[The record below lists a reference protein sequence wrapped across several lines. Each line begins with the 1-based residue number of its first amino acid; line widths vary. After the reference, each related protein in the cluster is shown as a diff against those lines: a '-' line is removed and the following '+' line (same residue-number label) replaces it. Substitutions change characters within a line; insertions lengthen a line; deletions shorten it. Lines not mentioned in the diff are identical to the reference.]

1 MRVLHP
7 VATEP
12 TPDAAISL
20 VTRLG
25 FASLEV
31 TVASVLQRVAEP
43 VWLEEAASANLV
55 ARFLAEQER
64 VAHQSL
70 DAAATLYA
78 TRGAKA
84 ERALVSGFTA
94 ASLQKLA
101 DDGRFDLVALVAG
114 DKTRLDRLFAGSVSR
129 ALVSSAPQ
137 SVLVAKG
144 EVKPSG
150 RVDVVVATDHSP
162 ACNRAI
168 DRFLSWAPGGLG
180 EVTIMSAFSDELVE
194 ALAVAAPTADVD
206 WADVVRAEID
216 KKNFALLERFRPF
229 ATTLRSSVRA
239 EKPDVAIALEMRER
253 SAELLI
259 LGAQGHGFFER
270 AALGSVSFRQVS
282 EAATS
287 TLVLRG

>member
-1 MRVLHP
+1 MKALHP

-12 TPDAAISL
+12 TPDAAVSL
-20 VTRLG
+20 VARLG
-25 FASLEV
+25 FADLSV

-43 VWLEEAASANLV
+43 IWLEEAASANV
-55 ARFLAEQER
+55 IARFLAEQER
-64 VAHQSL
+64 VAHQAL
-70 DAAATLYA
+70 DAAAALYA
-78 TRGAKA
+78 TRGVKA
-84 ERALVSGFTA
+84 EKALVSGFTA
-94 ASLQKLA
+94 AALQRLA
-101 DDGRFDLVALVAG
+101 DEGSFDLVALVAG
-114 DKTRLDRLFAGSVSR
+114 DKSRLDRLFAGSVSR

-144 EVKPSG
+144 EVKTSG
-150 RVDVVVATDHSP
+150 RLDVVVATDHSP

-180 EVTIMSAFSDELVE
+180 TVTVMSAFSDELVE

-206 WADVVRAEID
+206 WADVVRSEID
-216 KKNFALLERFRPF
+216 RKNAALLERFRPF

-239 EKPDVAIALEMRER
+239 EKPSVAIGLEMRER

-270 AALGSVSFRQVS
+270 AALGSVSFREVS

>member
-1 MRVLHP
+1 MKTLHP

-12 TPDAAISL
+12 TPDAAVSL

-43 VWLEEAASANLV
+43 IWLEEAASANLV

-64 VAHQSL
+64 VAHQAL
-70 DAAATLYA
+70 DAAAALYA
-78 TRGAKA
+78 TRGVTA
-84 ERALVSGFTA
+84 EKALVSGFTA
-94 ASLQKLA
+94 AALQKLA
-101 DDGRFDLVALVAG
+101 DEGQVDLVAVVAG
-114 DKTRLDRLFAGSVSR
+114 EKTRLDRLFAGSVSR

-150 RVDVVVATDHSP
+150 RVNVVVATDHSP
-162 ACNRAI
+162 ACSRAVA
-168 DRFLSWAPGGLG
+168 RFLSWAPGGLG

-194 ALAVAAPTADVD
+194 ALAVASPAADID
-206 WADVVRAEID
+206 WADVVRTEID
-216 KKNFALLERFRPF
+216 KKNFELLERFRPF

-239 EKPDVAIALEMRER
+239 EKPDVAIAQEMAER

-270 AALGSVSFRQVS
+270 AALGSVSFQQVS
-282 EAATS
+282 EGATS
-287 TLVLRG
+287 TMVLRG